1 MLIVF
6 GGRSGTGK
14 TTLAR
19 MLAAALDATF
29 VRIDAIEQAAVDS
42 GEVVHPVGELGHRVG
57 YAMARDNLVQGR
69 VVVADSVN
77 PVEITRRTWRA
88 VGDAA
93 GVPVVEIEVV
103 CSDAGQHRVRVE
115 TRRSDIP
122 GLPLPTWGEVV
133 GRNYEIWNADI
144 VIDTA
149 VGTPDDC
156 VGRLLEALPARGRP

>member
-6 GGRSGTGK
+6 GGRSGSGK

-42 GEVVHPVGELGHRVG
+42 GAVVHPVGEIGYRIG
-57 YAMARDNLVQGR
+57 YAVARDNLAQGR

-77 PVEITRRTWRA
+77 PIDVTRRAWRA
-88 VGDAA
+88 VGEAA

-103 CSDAGQHRVRVE
+103 CSDAEQHRRRVE
-115 TRRSDIP
+115 ARQRDIR
-122 GLPLPTWGEVV
+122 GLPLPTWREVV
-133 GRNYEIWNADI
+133 DRNYEAWSADI
-144 VIDTA
+144 VVDTA
-149 VGTPDDC
+149 AGTPDDC
-156 VGRLLEALPARGRP
+156 LKRILDALPPRGRS